1 MIREPKMVYY
11 EKAALKYELGKL
23 LKEKYA
29 TLPWIQIENHNNI
42 TEMQQKPNS
51 EFANMKQAIVVAV
64 RKTHKYTE
72 NHKTSDYLVPYTSS
86 GCSAMCLYCYL
97 VCSYNKCAYLRIFV
111 NREEMLSKII
121 KTANKCGR
129 DLTFEIGSNSD
140 LVLENEVTGNL
151 LWTIEQ
157 FGKEK
162 KGFLTFPTKFN
173 MIEPLLPL
181 SHNGRIIVRMS
192 VNPEEII
199 KKIEFGTSPLLSRIE
214 AVNRLCEAGYKTGL
228 IIAPVV
234 MLPGWKE
241 LYAELLETLRDKLSV
256 TAKKQSFIEV
266 IFMTYS
272 YVHRMINR
280 DAFPN
285 AVELYDK

>member
-1 MIREPKMVYY
+1 
-11 EKAALKYELGKL
+11 
-23 LKEKYA
+23 
-29 TLPWIQIENHNNI
+29 
-42 TEMQQKPNS
+42 
-51 EFANMKQAIVVAV
+51 
-64 RKTHKYTE
+64 
-72 NHKTSDYLVPYTSS
+72 
-86 GCSAMCLYCYL
+86 
-97 VCSYNKCAYLRIFV
+97 
-111 NREEMLSKII
+111 
-121 KTANKCGR
+121 
-129 DLTFEIGSNSD
+129 
-140 LVLENEVTGNL
+140 LENEVTGNL

-241 LYAELLETLRDKLSV
+241 LYAELIETLRDKLSI

-285 AVELYDK
+285 AVELYDKGLMTGRGRGRYCYRQDAREDGEQYLRTVLARLLPECKIEYIV